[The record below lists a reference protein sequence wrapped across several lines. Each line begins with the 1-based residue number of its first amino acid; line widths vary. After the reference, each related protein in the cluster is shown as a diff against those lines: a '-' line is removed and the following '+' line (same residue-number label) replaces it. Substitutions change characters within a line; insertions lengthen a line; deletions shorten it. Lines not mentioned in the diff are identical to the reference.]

1 MSRRGNKGELSCRAG
16 ASCKSSSLLSSVCL
30 SVSLTHS
37 QMYMHSRLSS
47 YSRVC
52 VCLLVSYFLPH
63 ISLPSRFLSLTVA
76 AVLVMAVC
84 PWCKLAVGSQVAHMT
99 VIDVQVFNSSHTETL
114 EPHTNTNTHM
124 QIQIHTGAQRTCM
137 HSNVVHMH
145 TQNTCK

>member
-1 MSRRGNKGELSCRAG
+1 MSMRGNKGELSCRAG
-16 ASCKSSSLLSSVCL
+16 ASRKSSSLLGSVCL

-37 QMYMHSRLSS
+37 QMHMHSRLSS

-52 VCLLVSYFLPH
+52 ASFSSPTSSPVS
-63 ISLPSRFLSLTVA
+63 PSSLSLSVA

-124 QIQIHTGAQRTCM
+124 QIQIHTEAQCTCM
-137 HSNVVHMH
+137 HSSVVHMH
-145 TQNTCK
+145 TQNTYK